1 MKIKKDVIE
10 RYTDTRAACQVL
22 GCLMLEPQRLSSRE
36 MQVAEFDFV
45 SPIHKTLFIAIYNLS
60 LQGLKTI
67 SLGDV
72 ETYLANNNPV
82 GHKKMFE
89 EWDGAAWITK
99 ILEDANVFNYDYYY
113 WIVRKF
119 SFLRIKMQN
128 GQDVS
133 ALLDMTEL
141 DCEALRIQRENFDLL
156 TIDDI
161 IRYFDS
167 VNLSAKRPF
176 VTRAEESRRKAGDDA
191 LELLK
196 QLALAPSFGFATE
209 SAYLNTIMRGL
220 RRGTFMLETRDSGQG
235 KTRVAIKRLLL
246 TSAPYLWDFR
256 KQSFVRNPHTPVASL
271 YIGTE
276 MDLYTELEP
285 MMWAFLSGVDEDKIH
300 ANTLTPDERLRVER
314 AIKILQDT
322 PLYLEDEENYDIS
335 FLSHT
340 IEHYKTEHNI
350 GVAVID
356 YLELTSAL
364 TSEFTQITRGMGVRE
379 DQVLL
384 NLSTNIKNLAKRFDI
399 AIIGFTQTTDEAR
412 RDAVRDQRAVKG
424 ARSLPNKCDLGLTSF
439 APTKQEIE
447 LLEPLIEK
455 CGLNNYR
462 CRPNI
467 GYSVYKNR
475 GGKFKNIKI
484 WGYQDLGTME
494 YVDLFCTDESYAP
507 INVDKTYLMP
517 NIASEIAEDEEQPMY
532 VVNQDTG
539 EIIEEDE
546 DIDAVVD
553 MSDFADFNND
563 EDEED
568 QFSEAYEEQLSYKEQ
583 IIEYN
588 NSILHQ
594 YQEYQELGL
603 YFDYDN
609 EGVIIVKPEEYNNK
623 MIEMYEGNESYALEA
638 DELGVLH
645 VTSIEVEPQEE
656 VVEDLKDPFDDLPI
670 VDDSELEFLEEVE
683 IAPTVGVQKRI
694 GF

>member
-1 MKIKKDVIE
+1 MKIKKETIE
-10 RYTDTRAACQVL
+10 KYYDSRSACQVL

-45 SPIHKTLFIAIYNLS
+45 SPIHKTLFISIYNLS

-89 EWDGAAWITK
+89 EWNGAEWITS
-99 ILEDANVFNYDYYY
+99 ILEDANVYNYDYYY

-176 VTRAEESRRKAGDDA
+176 VTRAEEARRKAGDNA
-191 LELLK
+191 FELLK

-220 RRGTFMLETRDSGQG
+220 RRGTFMLETRDSGCG

-246 TSAPYLWDFR
+246 TSAPYLWDFKKR
-256 KQSFVRNPHTPVASL
+256 AFVRNPHTPVASL

-300 ANTLTPDERLRVER
+300 ANTLTPDERQRVER

-340 IEHYKTEHNI
+340 IEHYKTEYNI
-350 GVAVID
+350 GVVAID

-364 TSEFTQITRGMGVRE
+364 TTEFTHTTRGMGVRE

-384 NLSTNIKNLAKRFDI
+384 NLSTNVKNMAKRFDI
-399 AIIGFTQTTDEAR
+399 AMIGFTQTTDLAR
-412 RDAVRDQRAVKG
+412 AEGVRDQRAVKG
-424 ARSLPNKCDLGLTSF
+424 ARSLPNKCDLGMTSF
-439 APTKQEIE
+439 APSKQEIE

-455 CGLNNYR
+455 CGLNNGR
-462 CRPNI
+462 CVPNI
-467 GYSVYKNR
+467 GYNIYKNR

-517 NIASEIAEDEEQPMY
+517 NIVALTEEEYDEKYGSLEEQEIPEGY
-532 VVNQDTG
+532 ALNDETG
-539 EIIEEDE
+539 ELVEIVDGDV
-546 DIDAVVD
+546 DIDTPLTEEEFQA
-553 MSDFADFNND
+553 FQT

-568 QFSEAYEEQLSYKEQ
+568 ELTEEEIALKEYEEQVKA
-583 IIEYN
+583 YN
-588 NSILHQ
+588 DAMMAQ
-594 YQEYQELGL
+594 
-603 YFDYDN
+603 
-609 EGVIIVKPEEYNNK
+609 
-623 MIEMYEGNESYALEA
+623 YEGDESHVLQY
-638 DELGVLH
+638 DENGLLQAIPV
-645 VTSIEVEPQEE
+645 EFEPQEE
-656 VVEDLKDPFDDLPI
+656 VAETTEELEDPFAELPI
-670 VDDSELEFLEEVE
+670 IDDAELDFLNEEE
-683 IAPTVGVQKRI
+683 PAPTLGTRKRI

>member
-1 MKIKKDVIE
+1 MKIKKETIE
-10 RYTDTRAACQVL
+10 KYYDSRSACQVL

-45 SPIHKTLFIAIYNLS
+45 SPIHKTLFISIYNLS

-89 EWDGAAWITK
+89 EWNGAEWITS
-99 ILEDANVFNYDYYY
+99 ILEDANVYNYDYYY

-133 ALLDMTEL
+133 TLLDMTEL

-176 VTRAEESRRKAGDDA
+176 VTRAEEARRKAGDNA
-191 LELLK
+191 FELLK

-220 RRGTFMLETRDSGQG
+220 RRGTFMLETRDSGCG

-246 TSAPYLWDFR
+246 TSAPYLWDFKKR
-256 KQSFVRNPHTPVASL
+256 AFVRNPHTPVASL

-300 ANTLTPDERLRVER
+300 ANTLTPDERQRVER

-340 IEHYKTEHNI
+340 IEHYKTEYNI
-350 GVAVID
+350 GVVAID

-364 TSEFTQITRGMGVRE
+364 TTEFTHTTRGMGVRE

-384 NLSTNIKNLAKRFDI
+384 NLSTNVKNMAKRFDI
-399 AIIGFTQTTDEAR
+399 AMIGFTQTTDLAR
-412 RDAVRDQRAVKG
+412 AEGVRDQRAVKG
-424 ARSLPNKCDLGLTSF
+424 ARSLPNKCDLGMTSF
-439 APTKQEIE
+439 APSKQEIE

-455 CGLNNYR
+455 CGLNNGR
-462 CRPNI
+462 CVPNI
-467 GYSVYKNR
+467 GYNIYKNR

-517 NIASEIAEDEEQPMY
+517 NIVALTEEEYDEKYGSLEEQEIPEGY
-532 VVNQDTG
+532 ALNDETG
-539 EIIEEDE
+539 ELVE
-546 DIDAVVD
+546 VVD
-553 MSDFADFNND
+553 GDVDVDTPLTEEEFQAFQT

-568 QFSEAYEEQLSYKEQ
+568 ELTEEEIALKEYEEQVKA
-583 IIEYN
+583 YN
-588 NSILHQ
+588 DAMMAQ
-594 YQEYQELGL
+594 
-603 YFDYDN
+603 
-609 EGVIIVKPEEYNNK
+609 
-623 MIEMYEGNESYALEA
+623 YEGDESHVLQY
-638 DELGVLH
+638 DENGLLQAIPV
-645 VTSIEVEPQEE
+645 EFEPQEE
-656 VVEDLKDPFDDLPI
+656 VAEATEELEDPFAELPI
-670 VDDSELEFLEEVE
+670 IDDAELDFLNEEE
-683 IAPTVGVQKRI
+683 PAPTLGTRKRI

>member
-1 MKIKKDVIE
+1 MKIKKETIE
-10 RYTDTRAACQVL
+10 KYYDSRSACQVL

-45 SPIHKTLFIAIYNLS
+45 SPIHKTLFISIYNLS

-89 EWDGAAWITK
+89 EWNGAEWITS
-99 ILEDANVFNYDYYY
+99 ILEDANVYNYDYYY

-176 VTRAEESRRKAGDDA
+176 VTRAEEARRKAGDNA
-191 LELLK
+191 FELLK

-246 TSAPYLWDFR
+246 TSAPYLWDFKKR
-256 KQSFVRNPHTPVASL
+256 TFVRNPHTPVASL

-300 ANTLTPDERLRVER
+300 ANTLTPDERQRVER

-340 IEHYKTEHNI
+340 IEHYKTEYNI
-350 GVAVID
+350 GVVAID

-364 TSEFTQITRGMGVRE
+364 TTEFTHTTRGMGVRE

-384 NLSTNIKNLAKRFDI
+384 NLSTNVKNMAKRFDI
-399 AIIGFTQTTDEAR
+399 AMIGFTQTTDLAR
-412 RDAVRDQRAVKG
+412 AEGVRDQRAVKG
-424 ARSLPNKCDLGLTSF
+424 ARSLPNKCDLGMTSF

-455 CGLNNYR
+455 CGLNNGR
-462 CRPNI
+462 CVPNI
-467 GYSVYKNR
+467 GYNIYKNR

-507 INVDKTYLMP
+507 INVDKTHLMP
-517 NIASEIAEDEEQPMY
+517 NIVALTEEEYDEKYGSLEEQEIPEGY
-532 VVNQDTG
+532 ALNDETG
-539 EIIEEDE
+539 ELVEIVDGDV
-546 DIDAVVD
+546 DIDTPLTEEEFQA
-553 MSDFADFNND
+553 FQT

-568 QFSEAYEEQLSYKEQ
+568 ELTEEEIALKEYEEQVKA
-583 IIEYN
+583 YN
-588 NSILHQ
+588 DAMMAQ
-594 YQEYQELGL
+594 
-603 YFDYDN
+603 
-609 EGVIIVKPEEYNNK
+609 
-623 MIEMYEGNESYALEA
+623 YEGDESHVLQY
-638 DELGVLH
+638 DENGLLQAIPV
-645 VTSIEVEPQEE
+645 EFEPQEKVAE
-656 VVEDLKDPFDDLPI
+656 ATEELEDPFAELPI
-670 VDDSELEFLEEVE
+670 IDDAELDFLNEEE
-683 IAPTVGVQKRI
+683 PAPTLGTRKRI

>member
-1 MKIKKDVIE
+1 MKIKKETIE
-10 RYTDTRAACQVL
+10 KYYDSRSACQVL

-45 SPIHKTLFIAIYNLS
+45 SPIHKTLFISIYNLS

-89 EWDGAAWITK
+89 EWNGAEWITS
-99 ILEDANVFNYDYYY
+99 ILEDANVYNYDYYY

-133 ALLDMTEL
+133 TLLDMTEL

-176 VTRAEESRRKAGDDA
+176 VTRAEEARRKAGDNA
-191 LELLK
+191 FELLK

-246 TSAPYLWDFR
+246 TSAPYLWDFKKR
-256 KQSFVRNPHTPVASL
+256 TFVRNPHTPVASL

-300 ANTLTPDERLRVER
+300 ANTLTPDERQRVER

-340 IEHYKTEHNI
+340 IEHYKTEYNI
-350 GVAVID
+350 GVVAID

-364 TSEFTQITRGMGVRE
+364 TTEFTHTTRGMGVRE

-384 NLSTNIKNLAKRFDI
+384 NLSTNVKNMAKRFDI
-399 AIIGFTQTTDEAR
+399 AMIGFTQTTDLAR
-412 RDAVRDQRAVKG
+412 AEGVRDQRAVKG
-424 ARSLPNKCDLGLTSF
+424 ARSLPNKCDLGMTSF

-455 CGLNNYR
+455 CGLNNGR
-462 CRPNI
+462 CVPNI
-467 GYSVYKNR
+467 GYNIYKNR

-517 NIASEIAEDEEQPMY
+517 NIVALTEEEYDEKYGNLEEQEIPEGY
-532 VVNQDTG
+532 ALNDETG
-539 EIIEEDE
+539 ELVEIVDGDV
-546 DIDAVVD
+546 DIDTPLTEEEFQA
-553 MSDFADFNND
+553 FQT

-568 QFSEAYEEQLSYKEQ
+568 ELTEEEIALKEYEEQVKA
-583 IIEYN
+583 YN
-588 NSILHQ
+588 DAMMAQ
-594 YQEYQELGL
+594 
-603 YFDYDN
+603 
-609 EGVIIVKPEEYNNK
+609 
-623 MIEMYEGNESYALEA
+623 YEGDESHVLQY
-638 DELGVLH
+638 DENGLLQAIPV
-645 VTSIEVEPQEE
+645 EFEPQEE
-656 VVEDLKDPFDDLPI
+656 VAEATEELEDPFAELPI
-670 VDDSELEFLEEVE
+670 IDDSELDFLSEEE
-683 IAPTVGVQKRI
+683 PAPTLGTRKRI

>member
-1 MKIKKDVIE
+1 MKIKKETIE
-10 RYTDTRAACQVL
+10 KYYDSRSACQVL

-45 SPIHKTLFIAIYNLS
+45 SPIHKTLFISIYNLS

-89 EWDGAAWITK
+89 EWNGAEWITS
-99 ILEDANVFNYDYYY
+99 ILEDANVYNYDYYY

-133 ALLDMTEL
+133 TLLDMTEL

-176 VTRAEESRRKAGDDA
+176 VTRAEEARRKAGDNA
-191 LELLK
+191 FELLK

-246 TSAPYLWDFR
+246 TSAPYLWDFKKR
-256 KQSFVRNPHTPVASL
+256 TFVRNPHTPVASL

-300 ANTLTPDERLRVER
+300 ANTLTPDERQRVER

-340 IEHYKTEHNI
+340 IEHYKTEYNI
-350 GVAVID
+350 GVVAID

-364 TSEFTQITRGMGVRE
+364 TTEFTHTTRGMGVRE

-384 NLSTNIKNLAKRFDI
+384 NLSTNVKNMAKRFDI
-399 AIIGFTQTTDEAR
+399 AMIGFTQTTDLAR
-412 RDAVRDQRAVKG
+412 AEGVRDQRAVKG
-424 ARSLPNKCDLGLTSF
+424 ARSLPNKCDLGMTSF

-455 CGLNNYR
+455 CGLNNGR
-462 CRPNI
+462 CVPNI
-467 GYSVYKNR
+467 GYNIYKNR

-507 INVDKTYLMP
+507 INVDKTHLMP
-517 NIASEIAEDEEQPMY
+517 NIVALTEEEYDEKYGNLEEQEIPEGY
-532 VVNQDTG
+532 ALNDETG
-539 EIIEEDE
+539 ELVEIVDGDV
-546 DIDAVVD
+546 DIDTPLTEEEFQA
-553 MSDFADFNND
+553 FQT

-568 QFSEAYEEQLSYKEQ
+568 ELTEEEIALKEYEEQVKA
-583 IIEYN
+583 YN
-588 NSILHQ
+588 DAMVAQ
-594 YQEYQELGL
+594 
-603 YFDYDN
+603 
-609 EGVIIVKPEEYNNK
+609 
-623 MIEMYEGNESYALEA
+623 YEGDESHVLQY
-638 DELGVLH
+638 DENGLLQAIPV
-645 VTSIEVEPQEE
+645 EFEPQEE
-656 VVEDLKDPFDDLPI
+656 VAEAIEELKDPFAELPI
-670 VDDSELEFLEEVE
+670 IDDSELDFLSEEE
-683 IAPTVGVQKRI
+683 PAPTLGTRKRI

>member
-1 MKIKKDVIE
+1 MKIKKETIE
-10 RYTDTRAACQVL
+10 KYYDSRSACQVL

-45 SPIHKTLFIAIYNLS
+45 SPIHKTLFISIYNLS

-89 EWDGAAWITK
+89 EWNGAEWITS
-99 ILEDANVFNYDYYY
+99 ILEDANVYNYDYYY

-133 ALLDMTEL
+133 TLLDMTEL

-176 VTRAEESRRKAGDDA
+176 VTRAEEARRKAGDNA
-191 LELLK
+191 FELLK

-246 TSAPYLWDFR
+246 TSAPYLWDFKKR
-256 KQSFVRNPHTPVASL
+256 AFVRNPHTPVASL

-300 ANTLTPDERLRVER
+300 ANTLTPDERQRVER

-340 IEHYKTEHNI
+340 IEHYKTEYNI
-350 GVAVID
+350 GVVAID

-364 TSEFTQITRGMGVRE
+364 TTEFTHTTRGMGVRE

-384 NLSTNIKNLAKRFDI
+384 NLSTNVKNMAKRFDI
-399 AIIGFTQTTDEAR
+399 AMIGFTQTTDLAR
-412 RDAVRDQRAVKG
+412 AEGVRDQRAVKG
-424 ARSLPNKCDLGLTSF
+424 ARSLPNKCDLGMTSF

-455 CGLNNYR
+455 CGLNNGR
-462 CRPNI
+462 CVPNI
-467 GYSVYKNR
+467 GYNIYKNR

-507 INVDKTYLMP
+507 INVDKTHLMP
-517 NIASEIAEDEEQPMY
+517 NIVALTEEEYDEKYGNLEEQEIPEGY
-532 VVNQDTG
+532 ALNDETG
-539 EIIEEDE
+539 ELVEIVDGDV
-546 DIDAVVD
+546 DIDTPLTEEEFQA
-553 MSDFADFNND
+553 FQT

-568 QFSEAYEEQLSYKEQ
+568 ELTEEEIALKEYEEQVKA
-583 IIEYN
+583 YN
-588 NSILHQ
+588 DAMMAQ
-594 YQEYQELGL
+594 
-603 YFDYDN
+603 
-609 EGVIIVKPEEYNNK
+609 
-623 MIEMYEGNESYALEA
+623 YEGDESHVLQY
-638 DELGVLH
+638 DENGLLQAIPV
-645 VTSIEVEPQEE
+645 EFEPQEE
-656 VVEDLKDPFDDLPI
+656 VAEAIEELKDSFAELPI
-670 VDDSELEFLEEVE
+670 IDDSELDFLSEEE
-683 IAPTVGVQKRI
+683 PAPTLGTRKRI

>member
-1 MKIKKDVIE
+1 MKIKKETIE
-10 RYTDTRAACQVL
+10 KYYDSRSACQVL

-45 SPIHKTLFIAIYNLS
+45 SPIHKTLFISIYNLS

-89 EWDGAAWITK
+89 EWNGAEWITS
-99 ILEDANVFNYDYYY
+99 ILEDANVYNYDYYY

-176 VTRAEESRRKAGDDA
+176 VTRAEEARRKAGDNA
-191 LELLK
+191 FELLK

-220 RRGTFMLETRDSGQG
+220 RRGTFMLETRDSGCG

-246 TSAPYLWDFR
+246 TSAPYLWDFKKR
-256 KQSFVRNPHTPVASL
+256 TFVRNPHTPVASL

-300 ANTLTPDERLRVER
+300 ANTLTPDERQRVER

-340 IEHYKTEHNI
+340 IEHYKTEYNI
-350 GVAVID
+350 GVVAID

-364 TSEFTQITRGMGVRE
+364 TTEFTHTTRGMGVRE

-384 NLSTNIKNLAKRFDI
+384 NLSTNVKNMAKRFDI
-399 AIIGFTQTTDEAR
+399 AMIGFTQTTDLAR
-412 RDAVRDQRAVKG
+412 AEGVRDQRAVKG
-424 ARSLPNKCDLGLTSF
+424 ARSLPNKCDLGMTSF

-455 CGLNNYR
+455 CGLNNGR
-462 CRPNI
+462 CVPNI
-467 GYSVYKNR
+467 GYNIYKNR

-517 NIASEIAEDEEQPMY
+517 NIVALTEEEYDEKYGSLEEQEAPEGY
-532 VVNQDTG
+532 TLDAETG
-539 EIIEEDE
+539 ELVEVVDGDV
-546 DIDAVVD
+546 DIDTPLTEEEFQA
-553 MSDFADFNND
+553 FQT

-568 QFSEAYEEQLSYKEQ
+568 ELTEEEIALKEYEEQVKA
-583 IIEYN
+583 YN
-588 NSILHQ
+588 
-594 YQEYQELGL
+594 
-603 YFDYDN
+603 DA
-609 EGVIIVKPEEYNNK
+609 
-623 MIEMYEGNESYALEA
+623 MIAQYEGDESHVLQY
-638 DELGVLH
+638 DENGLLQAIPV
-645 VTSIEVEPQEE
+645 EFEPQEE
-656 VVEDLKDPFDDLPI
+656 VAEATEELEDPFAELPI
-670 VDDSELEFLEEVE
+670 IDDAELDFLSEEEP
-683 IAPTVGVQKRI
+683 APTLGTRKRI

>member
-1 MKIKKDVIE
+1 MKIKKETIE
-10 RYTDTRAACQVL
+10 KYYDSRSACQVL

-45 SPIHKTLFIAIYNLS
+45 SPIHKTLFISIYNLS

-89 EWDGAAWITK
+89 EWNGAEWITS
-99 ILEDANVFNYDYYY
+99 ILEDANVYNYDYYY

-133 ALLDMTEL
+133 TLLDMTEL

-176 VTRAEESRRKAGDDA
+176 VTRAEEARRKAGDNA
-191 LELLK
+191 FELLK

-246 TSAPYLWDFR
+246 TSAPYLWDFKKR
-256 KQSFVRNPHTPVASL
+256 TFVRNPHTPVASL

-300 ANTLTPDERLRVER
+300 ANTLTPDERQRVER

-340 IEHYKTEHNI
+340 IEHYKTEYNI
-350 GVAVID
+350 GVVAID

-364 TSEFTQITRGMGVRE
+364 TTEFTHTTRGMGVRE

-384 NLSTNIKNLAKRFDI
+384 NLSTNVKNMAKRFDI
-399 AIIGFTQTTDEAR
+399 AMIGFTQTTDLAR
-412 RDAVRDQRAVKG
+412 AEGVRDQRAVKG
-424 ARSLPNKCDLGLTSF
+424 ARSLPNKCDLGMTSF

-455 CGLNNYR
+455 CGLNNGR
-462 CRPNI
+462 CVPNI
-467 GYSVYKNR
+467 GYNIYKNR

-507 INVDKTYLMP
+507 INVDKTHLMP
-517 NIASEIAEDEEQPMY
+517 NIVALTEEEYDEKYGNLEEQEIPEGY
-532 VVNQDTG
+532 ALNDETG
-539 EIIEEDE
+539 ELVEIVDGDV
-546 DIDAVVD
+546 DIDTPLTEEEFQA
-553 MSDFADFNND
+553 FQT

-568 QFSEAYEEQLSYKEQ
+568 ELTEEEIALKEYEEQVKA
-583 IIEYN
+583 YN
-588 NSILHQ
+588 DAMMAQ
-594 YQEYQELGL
+594 
-603 YFDYDN
+603 
-609 EGVIIVKPEEYNNK
+609 
-623 MIEMYEGNESYALEA
+623 YEGDESHVLQY
-638 DELGVLH
+638 DENGLLQAIPV
-645 VTSIEVEPQEE
+645 EFEPQEE
-656 VVEDLKDPFDDLPI
+656 VAEAIEELKDPFAELPI
-670 VDDSELEFLEEVE
+670 IDDSELDFLSEEE
-683 IAPTVGVQKRI
+683 PAPTLGARKRI

>member
-1 MKIKKDVIE
+1 MKIKKETIE
-10 RYTDTRAACQVL
+10 KYYDSRSACQVL

-45 SPIHKTLFIAIYNLS
+45 SPIHKTLFISIYNLS

-89 EWDGAAWITK
+89 EWNGAEWITS
-99 ILEDANVFNYDYYY
+99 ILEDANVYNYDYYY

-176 VTRAEESRRKAGDDA
+176 VTRAEEARRKAGDNA
-191 LELLK
+191 FELLK

-220 RRGTFMLETRDSGQG
+220 RRGTFMLETRDSGCG

-246 TSAPYLWDFR
+246 TSAPYLWDFKKR
-256 KQSFVRNPHTPVASL
+256 AFVRNPHTPVASL

-300 ANTLTPDERLRVER
+300 ANTLTPDERQRVER

-340 IEHYKTEHNI
+340 IEHYKTEYNI
-350 GVAVID
+350 GVVAID

-364 TSEFTQITRGMGVRE
+364 TTEFTHTTRGMGVRE

-384 NLSTNIKNLAKRFDI
+384 NLSTNVKNMAKRFDV
-399 AIIGFTQTTDEAR
+399 AMVGFTQTTDLAR
-412 RDAVRDQRAVKG
+412 AEGVRDQRAVKG
-424 ARSLPNKCDLGLTSF
+424 ARSLPNKCDLGMTSF

-455 CGLNNYR
+455 CGLNNGR
-462 CRPNI
+462 CVPNI
-467 GYSVYKNR
+467 GYNIYKNR

-507 INVDKTYLMP
+507 INVDKTHLMP
-517 NIASEIAEDEEQPMY
+517 NIVALTEEEYDEKYGSLEEQEIPEGY
-532 VVNQDTG
+532 ALNDETG
-539 EIIEEDE
+539 ELVE
-546 DIDAVVD
+546 VVD
-553 MSDFADFNND
+553 GDVDVDTPLTEEEFQAFQT

-568 QFSEAYEEQLSYKEQ
+568 ELTEEEIALKEYEEQVKA
-583 IIEYN
+583 YN
-588 NSILHQ
+588 DAMMAQ
-594 YQEYQELGL
+594 
-603 YFDYDN
+603 
-609 EGVIIVKPEEYNNK
+609 
-623 MIEMYEGNESYALEA
+623 YEGDESHVLQY
-638 DELGVLH
+638 DENGLLQAIPV
-645 VTSIEVEPQEE
+645 EFEPQEE
-656 VVEDLKDPFDDLPI
+656 VAEATEELEDPFAELPI
-670 VDDSELEFLEEVE
+670 IDDSELDFLNEEE
-683 IAPTVGVQKRI
+683 PAPTLGARKRI

>member
-1 MKIKKDVIE
+1 MKIKKETIE
-10 RYTDTRAACQVL
+10 KYYDSRSACQVL

-45 SPIHKTLFIAIYNLS
+45 SPIHKTLFISIYNLS

-89 EWDGAAWITK
+89 EWNGAEWITS
-99 ILEDANVFNYDYYY
+99 ILEDANVYNYDYYY

-133 ALLDMTEL
+133 TLLDMTEL

-176 VTRAEESRRKAGDDA
+176 VTRAEEARRKAGDNA
-191 LELLK
+191 FELLK

-246 TSAPYLWDFR
+246 TSAPYLWDFKKR
-256 KQSFVRNPHTPVASL
+256 AFVRNPHTPVASL

-300 ANTLTPDERLRVER
+300 ANTLTPDERQRVER

-340 IEHYKTEHNI
+340 IEHYKTEYNI
-350 GVAVID
+350 GVVAID

-364 TSEFTQITRGMGVRE
+364 TTEFTHTTRGMGVRE

-384 NLSTNIKNLAKRFDI
+384 NLSTNVKNMAKRFDI
-399 AIIGFTQTTDEAR
+399 AMIGFTQTTDLAR
-412 RDAVRDQRAVKG
+412 AEGVRDQRAVKG
-424 ARSLPNKCDLGLTSF
+424 ARSLPNKCDLGMTSF

-455 CGLNNYR
+455 CGLNNGR
-462 CRPNI
+462 CVPNI
-467 GYSVYKNR
+467 GYNIYKNR

-507 INVDKTYLMP
+507 INVDKTHLMP
-517 NIASEIAEDEEQPMY
+517 NIVALTEEEYDEKYGNLEEQEIPEGY
-532 VVNQDTG
+532 ALNDETG
-539 EIIEEDE
+539 ELVEIVDGDV
-546 DIDAVVD
+546 DIDTPLTEEEFQA
-553 MSDFADFNND
+553 FQT

-568 QFSEAYEEQLSYKEQ
+568 ELTEEEIALKEYEEQVKA
-583 IIEYN
+583 YN
-588 NSILHQ
+588 DAMMAQ
-594 YQEYQELGL
+594 
-603 YFDYDN
+603 
-609 EGVIIVKPEEYNNK
+609 
-623 MIEMYEGNESYALEA
+623 YEGDESHVLQY
-638 DELGVLH
+638 DENGLLQAIPV
-645 VTSIEVEPQEE
+645 EFEPQEE
-656 VVEDLKDPFDDLPI
+656 VAEAIEELKDPFAELPI
-670 VDDSELEFLEEVE
+670 IDDSELDFLSEEE
-683 IAPTVGVQKRI
+683 PAPTLGTRKRI

>member
-1 MKIKKDVIE
+1 MKIKKETIE
-10 RYTDTRAACQVL
+10 KYYDSRSACQVL

-45 SPIHKTLFIAIYNLS
+45 SPIHKTLFISIYNLS

-89 EWDGAAWITK
+89 EWNGAEWITS
-99 ILEDANVFNYDYYY
+99 ILEDANVYNYDYYY

-133 ALLDMTEL
+133 TLLDMTEL

-176 VTRAEESRRKAGDDA
+176 VTRAEEARRKAGDNA
-191 LELLK
+191 FELLK

-246 TSAPYLWDFR
+246 TSAPYLWDFKKR
-256 KQSFVRNPHTPVASL
+256 AFVRNPHTPVASL

-300 ANTLTPDERLRVER
+300 ANTLTPDERQRVER

-340 IEHYKTEHNI
+340 IEHYKTEYNI
-350 GVAVID
+350 GVVAID

-364 TSEFTQITRGMGVRE
+364 TTEFTHTTRGMGVRE

-384 NLSTNIKNLAKRFDI
+384 NLSTNVKNMAKRFDI
-399 AIIGFTQTTDEAR
+399 AMIGFTQTTDLAR
-412 RDAVRDQRAVKG
+412 AEGVRDQRAVKG
-424 ARSLPNKCDLGLTSF
+424 ARSLPNKCDLGMTSF

-455 CGLNNYR
+455 CGLNNGR
-462 CRPNI
+462 CVPNI
-467 GYSVYKNR
+467 GYNIYKNR

-507 INVDKTYLMP
+507 INVDKTHLMP
-517 NIASEIAEDEEQPMY
+517 NIVALTEEEYNEKYGSLEEQEIPEGY
-532 VVNQDTG
+532 ALNDETG
-539 EIIEEDE
+539 ELVEIVDGDV
-546 DIDAVVD
+546 DIDTPLTEEEFQA
-553 MSDFADFNND
+553 FQT

-568 QFSEAYEEQLSYKEQ
+568 ELTEEEIALKEYEEQVKA
-583 IIEYN
+583 YN
-588 NSILHQ
+588 DAMMAQ
-594 YQEYQELGL
+594 
-603 YFDYDN
+603 
-609 EGVIIVKPEEYNNK
+609 
-623 MIEMYEGNESYALEA
+623 YEGDESHVLQY
-638 DELGVLH
+638 DENGLLQAIPV
-645 VTSIEVEPQEE
+645 EFEPQEE
-656 VVEDLKDPFDDLPI
+656 VAEATEELEDPFAELPI
-670 VDDSELEFLEEVE
+670 IDDAELDFLSEEEP
-683 IAPTVGVQKRI
+683 APTLGTRKRI

>member
-1 MKIKKDVIE
+1 MKIKKETIE
-10 RYTDTRAACQVL
+10 KYYDSRSACQVL

-45 SPIHKTLFIAIYNLS
+45 SPIHKTLFISIYNLS

-89 EWDGAAWITK
+89 EWNGAEWITS
-99 ILEDANVFNYDYYY
+99 ILEDANVYNYDYYY

-133 ALLDMTEL
+133 TLLDMTEL

-176 VTRAEESRRKAGDDA
+176 VTRAEEARRKAGDNA
-191 LELLK
+191 FELLK

-246 TSAPYLWDFR
+246 TSAPYLWDFKKR
-256 KQSFVRNPHTPVASL
+256 TFVRNPHTPVASL

-300 ANTLTPDERLRVER
+300 ANTLTPDERQRVER

-340 IEHYKTEHNI
+340 IEHYKTEYNI
-350 GVAVID
+350 GVVAID

-364 TSEFTQITRGMGVRE
+364 TTEFTHTTRGMGVRE

-384 NLSTNIKNLAKRFDI
+384 NLSTNVKNMAKRFDV
-399 AIIGFTQTTDEAR
+399 AMIGFTQTTDLAR
-412 RDAVRDQRAVKG
+412 AEGVRDQRAVKG
-424 ARSLPNKCDLGLTSF
+424 ARSLPNKCDLGMTSF

-455 CGLNNYR
+455 CGLNNGR
-462 CRPNI
+462 CVPNI
-467 GYSVYKNR
+467 GYNVYKNR

-517 NIASEIAEDEEQPMY
+517 NIAALTEEEYDEKYGSLEEQEAPEGY
-532 VVNQDTG
+532 TLDTETG
-539 EIIEEDE
+539 ELVEVADGDV
-546 DIDAVVD
+546 DIDTPLTEEEFQA
-553 MSDFADFNND
+553 FQT

-568 QFSEAYEEQLSYKEQ
+568 ELTEEEIALKEYEEQVKA
-583 IIEYN
+583 YN
-588 NSILHQ
+588 
-594 YQEYQELGL
+594 
-603 YFDYDN
+603 DA
-609 EGVIIVKPEEYNNK
+609 
-623 MIEMYEGNESYALEA
+623 MIAQYEGDESHVLQY
-638 DELGVLH
+638 DENGLLQAIPV
-645 VTSIEVEPQEE
+645 EFEPQEE
-656 VVEDLKDPFDDLPI
+656 VEEAVEELEDPFAELPI
-670 VDDSELEFLEEVE
+670 IDDSELDFLSEEE
-683 IAPTVGVQKRI
+683 PAPTLGTRKRI

>member
-1 MKIKKDVIE
+1 MKIKKEIIE
-10 RYTDTRAACQVL
+10 RYNDTRACCQVL

-45 SPIHKTLFIAIYNLS
+45 SPIHKTLFISIYNLS

-89 EWDGAAWITK
+89 EWNGAEWITS
-99 ILEDANVFNYDYYY
+99 ILEDANVYNYDYYY

-176 VTRAEESRRKAGDDA
+176 VTRAEEARRKAGDNA
-191 LELLK
+191 FELLK

-246 TSAPYLWDFR
+246 TSAPYLWDFKKR
-256 KQSFVRNPHTPVASL
+256 TFVRNPHTPVASL

-300 ANTLTPDERLRVER
+300 ANTLTPDERQRVER

-340 IEHYKTEHNI
+340 IEHYKTEYNI
-350 GVAVID
+350 GVVAID

-364 TSEFTQITRGMGVRE
+364 TTEFTHTTRGMGVRE

-384 NLSTNIKNLAKRFDI
+384 NLSTNVKNMAKRFDV
-399 AIIGFTQTTDEAR
+399 AMIGFTQTTDLAR
-412 RDAVRDQRAVKG
+412 AEGVRDQRAVKG
-424 ARSLPNKCDLGLTSF
+424 ARSLPNKCDLGMTSF

-455 CGLNNYR
+455 CGLNNGR
-462 CRPNI
+462 CVPNI
-467 GYSVYKNR
+467 GYNIYKNR

-507 INVDKTYLMP
+507 INVDKTHLMP
-517 NIASEIAEDEEQPMY
+517 NIVALTEEEYDEKYGSLEEQEIPEGY
-532 VVNQDTG
+532 ALNDETG
-539 EIIEEDE
+539 ELVEIVDGDV
-546 DIDAVVD
+546 DIDTPLTEEEFQA
-553 MSDFADFNND
+553 FQT

-568 QFSEAYEEQLSYKEQ
+568 ELTEEEIALKEYEEQVKA
-583 IIEYN
+583 YN
-588 NSILHQ
+588 DAMMAQ
-594 YQEYQELGL
+594 
-603 YFDYDN
+603 
-609 EGVIIVKPEEYNNK
+609 
-623 MIEMYEGNESYALEA
+623 YEGDESHVLQY
-638 DELGVLH
+638 DENGLLQVIP
-645 VTSIEVEPQEE
+645 VEFEPQEE
-656 VVEDLKDPFDDLPI
+656 VAEATEELEDPFAELPI
-670 VDDSELEFLEEVE
+670 IDDAELDFLNEEE
-683 IAPTVGVQKRI
+683 PAPTLGTRKRI

>member
-1 MKIKKDVIE
+1 MKIKKETIE
-10 RYTDTRAACQVL
+10 KYYDSRSACQVL

-45 SPIHKTLFIAIYNLS
+45 SPIHKTLFISIYNLS

-89 EWDGAAWITK
+89 EWNGAEWITS
-99 ILEDANVFNYDYYY
+99 ILEDANVYNYDYYY

-133 ALLDMTEL
+133 TLLDMTEL

-176 VTRAEESRRKAGDDA
+176 VTRAEEARRKAGDNA
-191 LELLK
+191 FELLK

-220 RRGTFMLETRDSGQG
+220 RRGTFMLETRDSGCG

-246 TSAPYLWDFR
+246 TSAPYLWDFKKR
-256 KQSFVRNPHTPVASL
+256 AFVRNPHTPVASL

-300 ANTLTPDERLRVER
+300 ANTLTPDERQRVER

-340 IEHYKTEHNI
+340 IEHYKTEYNI
-350 GVAVID
+350 GVVAID

-364 TSEFTQITRGMGVRE
+364 TTEFTHTTRGMGVRE

-384 NLSTNIKNLAKRFDI
+384 NLSTNVKNMAKRFDV
-399 AIIGFTQTTDEAR
+399 AMIGFTQTTDLAR
-412 RDAVRDQRAVKG
+412 AEGVRDQRAVKG
-424 ARSLPNKCDLGLTSF
+424 ARSLPNKCDLGMTSF

-455 CGLNNYR
+455 CGLNNGR
-462 CRPNI
+462 CVPNI
-467 GYSVYKNR
+467 GYNIYKNR

-517 NIASEIAEDEEQPMY
+517 NIVALTEEEYDEKYGSLEEQEIPEGY
-532 VVNQDTG
+532 ALNDETG
-539 EIIEEDE
+539 ELVE
-546 DIDAVVD
+546 VVD
-553 MSDFADFNND
+553 GDMDVDTPLTEEEFQAFQT

-568 QFSEAYEEQLSYKEQ
+568 ELTEEEIALKEYEEQVKA
-583 IIEYN
+583 YN
-588 NSILHQ
+588 DAMTAQ
-594 YQEYQELGL
+594 
-603 YFDYDN
+603 
-609 EGVIIVKPEEYNNK
+609 
-623 MIEMYEGNESYALEA
+623 YEGDESHVLQY
-638 DELGVLH
+638 DENGLLQAIPVKF
-645 VTSIEVEPQEE
+645 EPQEE
-656 VVEDLKDPFDDLPI
+656 VAEATEELEDPFAELPI
-670 VDDSELEFLEEVE
+670 IDDAELDFLNEEE
-683 IAPTVGVQKRI
+683 PAPTLGARKRI